1 VAERGGPKRKL
12 STTARIFEGRL
23 SAAVL
28 VVVVV
33 VVVVAVV
40 AVVTDIASNVGK
52 AHTLR
57 RLRIDIVRIKNQGFK
72 SKVGFKVA
80 EQQRLADEIEFM
92 NGLFPPNNM
101 YKKERLLTEC
111 RLERNWRTKLLL
123 WLRLRAETNMATT
136 AAIESI
142 ARESRRKREKRKRNR
157 PTNQNTPFWI
167 YSKRFAFS

>member
-57 RLRIDIVRIKNQGFK
+57 RLR
-72 SKVGFKVA
+72 
-80 EQQRLADEIEFM
+80 L
-92 NGLFPPNNM
+92 
-101 YKKERLLTEC
+101 
-111 RLERNWRTKLLL
+111 
-123 WLRLRAETNMATT
+123 
-136 AAIESI
+136 
-142 ARESRRKREKRKRNR
+142 ARERPGRRAALRRRASAAEGGAAREAVSRSNFRQLFVK
-157 PTNQNTPFWI
+157 
-167 YSKRFAFS
+167 